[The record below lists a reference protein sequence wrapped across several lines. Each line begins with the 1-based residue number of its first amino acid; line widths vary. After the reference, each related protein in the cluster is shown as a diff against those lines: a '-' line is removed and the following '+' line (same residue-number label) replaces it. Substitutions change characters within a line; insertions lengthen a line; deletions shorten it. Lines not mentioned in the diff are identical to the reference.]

1 MSTHDSYE
9 KVAIEAIKKDFKN
22 FDENNLKEIAYNAM
36 GFNSLVFIFSYSSDV
51 TYLYIVT
58 VYPNKSADVETYFY
72 EYSYSIVGG
81 KVE

>member
-1 MSTHDSYE
+1 MFIHDSYE

-36 GFNSLVFIFSYSSDV
+36 GFNSRVFIFSYSSDV

-58 VYPNKSADVETYFY
+58 IHLDKSAYVEHYY
-72 EYSYSIVGG
+72 NEYGYSAVDG